1 MTPIGKQKILKQTNR
16 KAILNILRTSGEIS
30 VAELSSKVNLSK
42 TTLMKIMKYYTDKNF
57 VMITGKGESTEE
69 GGKKPNIFK
78 FNKNSGYAVGMIIG
92 ANTLTSVIT
101 NLSCEIMHEI
111 SMKLETNEDFS
122 SVLEKII
129 ASLDKLVNISEIDY
143 INVVGLAL
151 GTYGITDY
159 FNGTLLYSP
168 HFPSWPD
175 NINLKEEIL
184 KKLSKTIP
192 VYIDDA
198 QRYRAFAEKTL
209 GVAQDAQSIVSILA
223 GKGMGGGVIMENHI
237 KRGAHH
243 LMGEIGHM
251 IINPND
257 SEVCACG
264 AHGCFEVMLSI
275 KRILKNANDKKN
287 LYPDSIIFATNNG
300 NAESMTELFDAY
312 NKEDALA
319 IEVMEDTANWFATG
333 LSNIILL
340 CDPEVIVIH
349 GIFSQ
354 AGDRFLGLL
363 REKTG
368 RVALSNIK
376 KDTLI
381 KYSELGDKG
390 GVLGAASY
398 VISKFFE

>member
-16 KAILNILRTSGEIS
+16 KAILNILRDCGEIS
-30 VAELSSKVNLSK
+30 VAELSGKVNLSK
-42 TTLMKIMKYYTDKNF
+42 TTLMKIMKYYTDKGF

-78 FNKNSGYAVGMIIG
+78 FNKNSGYALGMVIG
-92 ANTLTSVIT
+92 ANTLTSVLT
-101 NLSCEIMHEI
+101 NLSYEIIHKI
-111 SMKLETNEDFS
+111 SMNLETNEHFP
-122 SVLEKII
+122 SVLDKII
-129 ASLDKLVNISEIDY
+129 ASFDKLVNISQIDY
-143 INVVGLAL
+143 TKIIGAAL

-159 FNGTLLYSP
+159 FKGTLLYSP

-175 NINLKEEIL
+175 NINLKEELL
-184 KKLSKTIP
+184 KKLPKKIP

-209 GVAQDAQSIVSILA
+209 GVAKNAQSIVSILA
-223 GKGMGGGVIMENHI
+223 GIGMGGGVIMENHI

-251 IINPND
+251 IINPD
-257 SEVCACG
+257 DKETCACG
-264 AHGCFEVMLSI
+264 AHGCFEVMLSM
-275 KRILKNANDKKN
+275 KRILSNANEKKDIF
-287 LYPDSIIFATNNG
+287 PDSLIFNNHNG
-300 NAESMTELFDAY
+300 RAENMTDLFDAY
-312 NKEDALA
+312 HHKDALA
-319 IEVMEDTANWFATG
+319 VEIMEDTANWFALG

-340 CDPEVIVIH
+340 CDPEIIVIH
-349 GIFSQ
+349 GIFTK
-354 AGDRFLGLL
+354 AGDHFLELL

-376 KDTLI
+376 KDTQI

>member
-1 MTPIGKQKILKQTNR
+1 MTPIGKQKILKQTHR

-30 VAELSSKVNLSK
+30 VAELSGKVNLSK

-78 FNKNSGYAVGMIIG
+78 FNKNSGYAVGMVIG
-92 ANTLTSVIT
+92 ANTLTSMMT
-101 NLSCEIMHEI
+101 NLSCGIMHEI
-111 SMKLETNEDFS
+111 SMNLETNENFS

-223 GKGMGGGVIMENHI
+223 GTGMGGGVIMGNHI
-237 KRGAHH
+237 NRGAHH

-287 LYPDSIIFATNNG
+287 LYPDSLIFATNNG
-300 NAESMTELFDAY
+300 NAASMADLFDAF
-312 NKEDALA
+312 NKKDALA

-349 GIFSQ
+349 GIFSK

-376 KDTLI
+376 KDTQI
-381 KYSELGDKG
+381 KYSELGNKG